1 MPLSRPMGRVLGV
14 VTIVAAVAGLA
25 EVVEPQLAAVGKYP
39 EPRFPAYLKPPK
51 TVDDVMPSA
60 REIVRNKNGIQGA
73 GMGVLQKGDG
83 VLLVPTIEAEA
94 MVLAAIRKA
103 LEERGVKVDIKYNY
117 ELVGVSRADAAA
129 LLKQRESY
137 TSEDGYM
144 EAVGWIENQFAD
156 PEVPKKWLKER
167 RPELYAKLFPR
178 SREMDAHT
186 KQVWEKLKRD
196 SVGPAIVAYLE
207 KNPGIRGAYWGKG
220 GSTGLRRA
228 LNPVP
233 QKFLGILWQDN
244 RYEVMSQIGS
254 FPADVWQLSEEKTLE
269 PLAHVDQIRVT
280 DPEGTDITADLSEIQ
295 AQRWAQGS
303 YQRGHLYMFP
313 NQATGRF
320 GYSVVDYPAFQK
332 EWLAREPIVKANGTI
347 AGTHNHTGMYP
358 RWVVQFK
365 DGYIVGVEGGGT
377 YGDILREFLKYPG
390 TQELVYPF
398 HDKPGFWYL
407 YEAAFGTHPKYFRNP
422 KELMEGSLGP
432 DRLHAG
438 VIHWGL
444 GIRLWHDPDGPVESK
459 KWMEFTAKH
468 NVPRDHSFHTHTY
481 FSTYRVRIRG
491 ANQWVD
497 LLDRGRMTSL
507 DDAEV
512 KALASRY
519 GDPARILADD
529 WILDMPGV
537 SAPGSYDEYAKD
549 PWKYEKAVVD
559 RAVAGTYEYYYPK
572 RGAPAP
578 AKAGAQ

>member
-1 MPLSRPMGRVLGV
+1 MPLGV
-14 VTIVAAVAGLA
+14 RIARGLAATSVVAALVGLA
-25 EVVEPQLAAVGKYP
+25 ELVEPQLAATAKYP
-39 EPRFPAYLKPPK
+39 EPRFPAYLKPPR
-51 TVDDVMPSA
+51 TVDDVMPAA

-83 VLLVPTIEAEA
+83 VLLVPTMEAEP
-94 MVLAAIRKA
+94 MILDAIAKA
-103 LEERGVKVDIKYNY
+103 LAERGVKVDVKYNY
-117 ELVGVSRADAAA
+117 ELVGVPREDAAA
-129 LLKQRESY
+129 LLKQRESF

-178 SREMDAHT
+178 SREMTPHT

-196 SVGPAIVAYLE
+196 SVGPGIVAYLGKHPE
-207 KNPGIRGAYWGKG
+207 LRGAYWGKG

-280 DPEGTDITADLSEIQ
+280 DPEGTDITADVNEVQ

-332 EWLAREPIVKANGTI
+332 QWLPREPIVRANGVI
-347 AGTHNHTGMYP
+347 AGTHNHVGMYP
-358 RWVVQFK
+358 RWEVRLK
-365 DGYIVGVEGGGT
+365 DGYIVGVTGGGT
-377 YGDILREFLKYPG
+377 YGDILREFLQYPG
-390 TQELVYPF
+390 TQDLVYPF
-398 HDKPGFWYL
+398 HKNPGFWYL

-459 KWMEFTAKH
+459 QWMEFTAKH

-481 FSTYRVRIRG
+481 FSSYRLRIRG

-497 LLDRGRMTSL
+497 ILDKGRMTSL
-507 DDAEV
+507 DDPEV

-529 WILDMPGV
+529 WIIDMPGV
-537 SAPGSYDEYAKD
+537 SAPGSYEQYAKD
-549 PWKYEKAVVD
+549 PWTYEKAVVD
-559 RAVAGTYEYYYPK
+559 KAVAGTYEYYYP
-572 RGAPAP
+572 RPGAA
-578 AKAGAQ
+578 AAARAGGE